1 MATQLEAC
9 GQFWFWYWN
18 ARYGSVE
25 VLGVMIRMIRS
36 NSFIMETKI
45 SMKPEIKPPL
55 DRGNTILT
63 KRLKKPAPS
72 MVAASSS
79 SPLICSMLEVPAREA
94 KGRCLTTEVSVSRA
108 KVPYRAGMSVTP
120 KSV

>member
-25 VLGVMIRMIRS
+25 VFGVMIRMIRS

-72 MVAASSS
+72 MVAAYPKATSSVIMMLKPTAKKIVPMLECRPCDISGISSS
-79 SPLICSMLEVPAREA
+79 
-94 KGRCLTTEVSVSRA
+94 TT
-108 KVPYRAGMSVTP
+108 T
-120 KSV
+120 